1 MRKGG
6 MRLRPNTSYEV
17 RGAATSKMTSDAA
30 GNASVMTVLDGA
42 PRHAGPNLAK
52 RTP

>member
-30 GNASVMTVLDGA
+30 GNASVMTVLDG
-42 PRHAGPNLAK
+42 
-52 RTP
+52 RTALHVTPVPT